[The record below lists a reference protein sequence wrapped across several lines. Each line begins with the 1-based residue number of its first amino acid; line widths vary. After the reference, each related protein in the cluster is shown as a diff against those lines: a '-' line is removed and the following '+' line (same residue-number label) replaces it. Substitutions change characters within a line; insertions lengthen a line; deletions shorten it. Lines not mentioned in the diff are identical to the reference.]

1 VRGRPDQTQLIVLR
15 GNSGSG
21 KTTVARAIRDAYDRR
36 GLAIVSQDMV
46 RREILRELDQPGGV
60 NIGLIDTVT
69 RYALDHGHHVILEG
83 ILTTGRYGDMLT
95 ALRHDH
101 PDRSHF
107 FYLDVSFEETL
118 RRHATRPQS
127 REFGADM
134 MRDWYVERDLLPGAG
149 EIVIDQTSSLEET
162 VRRIMSRT
170 LSTAASAPPR
180 DPPARSRRP

>member
-1 VRGRPDQTQLIVLR
+1 MRGRSDQTQLIVLR

-21 KTTVARAIRDAYDRR
+21 KTTVARALRDAYGGR
-36 GLAIVSQDMV
+36 GLAIVSQDV
-46 RREILRELDQPGGV
+46 LRREILRELDQPGGV

-83 ILTTGRYGDMLT
+83 ILTSGRYGDMLT
-95 ALRHDH
+95 ALRRDH

-170 LSTAASAPPR
+170 LTPAPSASLR
-180 DPPARSRRP
+180 EPPARSRRP